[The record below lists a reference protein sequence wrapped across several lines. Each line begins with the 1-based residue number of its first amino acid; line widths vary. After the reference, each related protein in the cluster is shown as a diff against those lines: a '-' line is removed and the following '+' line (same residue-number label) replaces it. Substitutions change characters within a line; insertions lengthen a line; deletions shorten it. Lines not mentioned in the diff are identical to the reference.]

1 MATLLSRSEVSRLQE
16 LSAELRNTQEPVV
29 AALDRVRSR
38 VRQGTSPDEGDLAQ
52 LGEWITRLHQAGLA
66 LEEEPT
72 TFTLSALD
80 EAITNL
86 LNELAAEERNSDL
99 RRMLDEIAAV
109 PLDSKTRPSLEAI
122 VEQART
128 ADPAAM
134 PEETRD
140 AFRALHHVLSTPWH
154 AIDTRDF
161 EAAQK
166 AFGSQAALSAANG
179 VFSPGRE
186 SPSTNSI
193 PAPPAASVPAPPTA
207 PQGPA
212 AERAAKPTP
221 PLAEPRPST
230 ATGQSASRPARSGPA
245 EAEPTSRPVKAAS
258 PKPAPAMAAPAKP
271 APETLSRATARTEQ
285 PEPES
290 GPPDPRIATALTRGH
305 PGLAYWY
312 SAALKL
318 PAAVQTIFEVL
329 AVSEA
334 ITADGDECSLRI
346 RELLHDFDVTSVA
359 YYPEYLKVL
368 AAGCVRSLLQMP
380 FSPCMT
386 VLQDAALLIGD
397 GEPSTFLAA
406 VLHAAS
412 FGLEVGKIREEH
424 GRGPAEFITRR
435 DSALSGLSSA
445 METARNS
452 RTRYAR
458 ATHVWRR
465 FISEKG
471 PLGGPVSAILTSREV
486 LEPAEHLLAWL
497 RDQRAIDRLIDDTD
511 MQLNPV
517 AAKRIKIEA
526 GARDELREHT
536 RELLNALRSYI
547 EAARAAM
554 NRPRAGTSDQIEEAV
569 ESLIR
574 ATTDTA
580 DEAATGIGDQ
590 AIGLVKR
597 WLRAILVQHADLP
610 GAQLP
615 VPAVLARD
623 LSRCFEVRR
632 LDDGAVVPESV
643 TPEVLAAADR
653 PVMEAYEGFVA
664 NDDHIGAEQLIDV
677 LRSEGQAEL
686 GDQLANRRQ
695 EDLRNSRERLSALLA
710 ATERELDQALYEA
723 SLSESASADLQA
735 ELERLHS
742 LDIVD
747 FVAARNR
754 LDGIIAKI
762 KQARDRA
769 IEEARQQLERLDLP
783 EEGRARILG
792 QLDAGDLVNAQEFLA
807 QLAMGAPGL
816 PTESAADETLTQ
828 FWPSFV
834 DAMAAR
840 SVGPPLGD
848 LRWLEDAAARHDD
861 IAGFTLLPGDSGS
874 MVERGLRGWLQLART
889 KRGAGWEDSL
899 RDVLNLLGLEV
910 KEPFEKT
917 PHRSQR
923 WWTKI
928 QATPVGQALIPTYG
942 SASAGHYQLLLC
954 WEKAS
959 PDRLVELL
967 GEKKP
972 EPPVIALY
980 FGTLSARDRHRLAE
994 YSRPNS
1000 KGVSAVVID
1009 NAVIAFLASRMEAR
1023 LQTTM
1028 GITLPFTAINP
1039 YTPFALGDV
1048 PREVFYGR
1056 KEELRRVQDA
1066 NDALFVYGGRQLGKS
1081 ALLKTAMREFA
1092 ETDEHRRSIYID
1104 LRAEGVGEWRKPDD
1118 LWPVILPHLQRQG
1131 IVDAKVSSRATAD
1144 VVVPQIRRWLEADPE
1159 RRILL
1164 LLDEADA
1171 FLETDARARR
1181 DLPGESRFV
1190 NVYHLKGLM
1199 DGSNRRFKPVFAG
1212 LHQVQ
1217 RFHSASNG
1225 PMAHVGTEILVGPLP
1240 PPEAY
1245 KLVVKPLAAIGYRF
1259 ERPDVAW
1266 RLLAYTNYQ
1275 ASLIQHFCRTLVDV
1289 LHHRPLV
1296 PGAPPTTVSDRDIDG
1311 IYGDKDVRDHIA
1323 TRFELTINL
1332 DNRYRVIAY
1341 ATASLTLNGDSQVF
1355 PAITLYD
1362 ECKAFWPAGFDGL
1375 SLDDFS
1381 AYLDE
1386 MAGLGILVR
1395 TRDDRYG
1402 IRSPNVIRLL
1412 GSPEEI
1418 ERRLL
1423 ESESLELSRPFD
1435 PAVFRR
1441 ALRGNPDRRSP
1452 LSEQQVQQI
1461 LNGRDRVH
1469 VVKGSIALGIDRVVE
1484 ALQEAAPEDID
1495 VQVVGCGALHEVITG
1510 LTETEIGHRH
1520 LILDLGDAE
1529 IPEQHTAL
1537 RRLHAWMTGDPQRR
1551 TASCLASP
1559 SADWFWPDDDL
1570 GLLVEGVRIRPW
1582 TDDSLRAWAPECE
1595 YPLGTPKQRAKLLEA
1610 TGGWPRLVE
1619 AAAAAARA
1627 GATETRARQHA
1638 ASLFSDSAAASEFL
1652 LSVGLSADPVAD
1664 EVAYMTSNFS
1674 EEMAFDDLVALIEAD
1689 RDTVLTEVDRA
1700 AVLAAITRLVDLG
1713 VLSNGSSGDAYL
1725 INPLIASLLN
1735 NE

>member
-1 MATLLSRSEVSRLQE
+1 MAG
-16 LSAELRNTQEPVV
+16 
-29 AALDRVRSR
+29 LDRIRSR
-38 VRQGTSPDEGDLAQ
+38 VRQGSSPDEDDLAQ
-52 LGEWITRLHQAGLA
+52 LREWTARLQQAGLA

-72 TFTLSALD
+72 AFTLSALD
-80 EAITNL
+80 EAITSL
-86 LNELAAEERNSDL
+86 VDELAAEERNSEL

-109 PLDSKTRPSLEAI
+109 SLDAKTRPSLEA
-122 VEQART
+122 VVAQART
-128 ADPAAM
+128 ADPAAI

-140 AFRALHHVLSTPWH
+140 AFRALHSVLSAPWH

-161 EAAQK
+161 EAVQK

-179 VFSPGRE
+179 VFSSDRE
-186 SPSTNSI
+186 SQLTT
-193 PAPPAASVPAPPTA
+193 SV
-207 PQGPA
+207 
-212 AERAAKPTP
+212 PTP
-221 PLAEPRPST
+221 PTVSQGPTAQRHDQPTQPPAKPRPST
-230 ATGQSASRPARSGPA
+230 ATRQSALHPTRSPHAAAAPAPRPVT
-245 EAEPTSRPVKAAS
+245 AEPVTAEPVKAEPVKAEPEQTS
-258 PKPAPAMAAPAKP
+258 P
-271 APETLSRATARTEQ
+271 ATAQ
-285 PEPES
+285 SDDPEPDS
-290 GPPDPRIATALTRGH
+290 GPPDPRIAAALAEGRS
-305 PGLAYWY
+305 GLAYWY
-312 SAALKL
+312 SVALKL
-318 PAAVQTIFEVL
+318 PAVVQAAFEVL

-334 ITADGDECSLRI
+334 VTTDGDECSLRI
-346 RELLHDFDVTSVA
+346 RELLRDFDVTSLA
-359 YYPEYLKVL
+359 YNPEYLKVL
-368 AAGCVRSLLQMP
+368 AAGCARSLLRMP
-380 FSPCMT
+380 FSPCLA
-386 VLQDAALLIGD
+386 VLQDATLLIGD
-397 GEPSTFLAA
+397 GESSTFLAA
-406 VLHAAS
+406 VLQAAS
-412 FGLEVGKIREEH
+412 FGLEAGKIQEEH
-424 GRGPAEFITRR
+424 DRSPAEFITRR
-435 DSALSGLSSA
+435 DSALSDLSSA

-465 FISEKG
+465 FIGEKG
-471 PLGGPVSAILTSREV
+471 PLGGPVSAVLASPEM
-486 LEPAEHLLAWL
+486 LEPAEHLLARL
-497 RDQRAIDRLIDDTD
+497 RDQRAVDRLIDDTD

-517 AAKRIKIEA
+517 AARRVKIEA

-536 RELLNALRSYI
+536 WELLNALRSYV

-554 NRPRAGTSDQIEEAV
+554 SRPRAGTSDQLAEAIESV
-569 ESLIR
+569 IR
-574 ATTDTA
+574 TTA
-580 DEAATGIGDQ
+580 DWAAAGAGAGDQ
-590 AIGLVKR
+590 AIGLVKH
-597 WLRAILVQHADLP
+597 WLQAIFVHHIELP
-610 GAQLP
+610 GVQLP
-615 VPAVLARD
+615 AAAVLARD

-632 LDDGAVVPESV
+632 LGDGAIVPESV
-643 TPEVLAAADR
+643 SPEILAATDR
-653 PVMEAYEGFVA
+653 PVMKAYEGFVA

-686 GDQLANRRQ
+686 AEQLANRRQ

-710 ATERELDQALYEA
+710 RTERELDRALYEA
-723 SLSESASADLQA
+723 SLSEIASADLRA
-735 ELERLHS
+735 GLERLRS
-742 LDIVD
+742 LDVID
-747 FVAARNR
+747 FVAARDR
-754 LDGIIAKI
+754 IDGIIAEI
-762 KQARDRA
+762 RRARNCA
-769 IEEARQQLERLDLP
+769 IEEARRQLERMDLP
-783 EEGRARILG
+783 EDGRARILG
-792 QLDAGDLVNAQEFLA
+792 QLDAGDLINAQEFLA
-807 QLAMGAPGL
+807 HFATGAAGL
-816 PTESAADETLTQ
+816 PTESAANETLTQ

-834 DAMAAR
+834 DAMSAR
-840 SVGPPLGD
+840 SAAQPLGD
-848 LRWLEDAAARHDD
+848 MRWLERAAAGQDD
-861 IAGFTLLPGDSGS
+861 DAGFTLVPGDPGS
-874 MVERGLRGWLQLART
+874 LAERALRGWLQLAQT
-889 KRGAGWEDSL
+889 KRGRTTGWETSL
-899 RDVLNLLGLEV
+899 KDVLNLLGLDVPE
-910 KEPFEKT
+910 KEAFDQK
-917 PHRSQR
+917 PHRAQR
-923 WWTKI
+923 WWDKI

-942 SASAGHYQLLLC
+942 SASGGHYQLLLC

-959 PDRLVELL
+959 PDQLVELL

-972 EPPVIALY
+972 SPPVIALY

-994 YSRPNS
+994 YARPNA

-1009 NAVIAFLASRMEAR
+1009 NAVIAFLASRTEAR

-1081 ALLKTAMREFA
+1081 ALLKTAMREFT
-1092 ETDEHRRSIYID
+1092 ETDERWRSIYID

-1118 LWPVILPHLQRQG
+1118 LWPVILPHLQKQG
-1131 IVDAKVSSRATAD
+1131 IVNTGVSPTATAD
-1144 VVVPQIRRWLEADPE
+1144 VVVPEIRHWLEADPE

-1181 DLPGESRFV
+1181 DLPGEGRFI

-1259 ERPDVAW
+1259 ERPDIAW

-1275 ASLIQHFCRTLVDV
+1275 ASLIQHFCRTLVDA

-1296 PGAPPTTVSDRDIDG
+1296 PGAPPTMVSDRDIDS

-1362 ECKAFWPAGFDGL
+1362 ECRAFWPGGFDRL

-1386 MAGLGILVR
+1386 MVGLGILVR
-1395 TRDDRYG
+1395 TRGDQYG

-1423 ESESLELSRPFD
+1423 ESESLELSWPFD
-1435 PAVFRR
+1435 PAIFRR
-1441 ALRGNPDRRSP
+1441 AMRGDPDQRSP
-1452 LSEQQVQQI
+1452 LSEQQAQQV
-1461 LNGRDRVH
+1461 LNGRDRIH
-1469 VVKGSIALGIDRVVE
+1469 VVMGSVALGIDRVLD
-1484 ALQEAAPEDID
+1484 ALREAAPEDID
-1495 VQVVGCGALHEVITG
+1495 VRVANCRTLHEMITDQ
-1510 LTETEIGHRH
+1510 TETRNGHRH

-1529 IPEQHTAL
+1529 EPDQRAAL
-1537 RRLHAWMTGDPQRR
+1537 QRLHTWMTSDPQCR
-1551 TASCLASP
+1551 TASCLAPP
-1559 SADWFWPDDDL
+1559 SADWLWPDADL
-1570 GLLVEGVRIRPW
+1570 GLPVERVRIRLW

-1595 YPLGTPKQRAKLLEA
+1595 YPLGTPKQRARLLKA

-1619 AAAAAARA
+1619 AAAAVAKA
-1627 GATETRARQHA
+1627 GATEAQACQHA
-1638 ASLFSDSAAASEFL
+1638 VGLLADSRAVSEFL
-1652 LSVGLSADPVAD
+1652 LSVGLSADPIAD
-1664 EVAYMTSNFS
+1664 EVANMVSNFS
-1674 EEMAFDDLVALIEAD
+1674 EEMAFDDLVALLEAD
-1689 RDTVLTEVDRA
+1689 RDVVLTEADRSV
-1700 AVLAAITRLVDLG
+1700 VLIAITRLVDLG
-1713 VLSNGSSGDAYL
+1713 VLSRGSSEDAYL
-1725 INPLIASLLN
+1725 INPLIATLLN